1 VTRGGLAVY
10 PRWAPGGDELFYI
23 AGDGALMSVP
33 VTGTESLA
41 FGTPVRRFDPKT
53 VFGSSFGQGRDQQ
66 YAVAPDGQR
75 FLINTPIGEAAQSPM
90 TVLINWQKLLSR

>member
-1 VTRGGLAVY
+1 
-10 PRWAPGGDELFYI
+10 
-23 AGDGALMSVP
+23 
-33 VTGTESLA
+33 
-41 FGTPVRRFDPKT
+41 